1 MKLFPSVAHGSH
13 ASNIITIIIGNKNL
27 FFVRYFSG
35 FEYPKK
41 SSILVNYYIIVEI
54 IFRILYPFIGVQI
67 EIKLWYR
74 SKLSVNFFFMFI
86 KYTIAFDEYN
96 FNTTFESIHII
107 ALESNRK

>member
-1 MKLFPSVAHGSH
+1 MGHMLQILLLLLLEIKTCFSCVILL
-13 ASNIITIIIGNKNL
+13 ASNIQ
-27 FFVRYFSG
+27 
-35 FEYPKK
+35 KK